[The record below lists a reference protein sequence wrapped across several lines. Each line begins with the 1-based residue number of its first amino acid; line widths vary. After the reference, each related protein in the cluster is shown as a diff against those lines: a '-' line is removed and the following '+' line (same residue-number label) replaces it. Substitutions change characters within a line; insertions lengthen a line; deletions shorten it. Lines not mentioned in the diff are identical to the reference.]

1 MRPGQTSAVRLTTG
15 RTDRDCRSQ
24 WWRNWGPMTLLLGGS
39 SHSKPSR
46 TMLGRAFSFAR
57 GLSAAIAIVAAAAT
71 LGTAARAQSV
81 DGQPVDKKTAPG
93 IPTASPADEYS
104 VIQRTVSGP
113 AGNPECVWLGR
124 RVVSLIW
131 RDDIDTAFRHLDLY
145 DRFGCP
151 AARIQAT
158 FRCLVQHEASID
170 PKAPDSLN
178 SRVEACWI
186 NPTQPAPAPAAAAAA
201 PKQTT
206 DR

>member
-1 MRPGQTSAVRLTTG
+1 
-15 RTDRDCRSQ
+15 
-24 WWRNWGPMTLLLGGS
+24 
-39 SHSKPSR
+39 
-46 TMLGRAFSFAR
+46 MLGRAFTIAR
-57 GLSAAIAIVAAAAT
+57 GLCAAIAIVAVAVVLDAAAH
-71 LGTAARAQSV
+71 AQTV
-81 DGQPVDKKTAPG
+81 DGQAVDKKQPVPGAP
-93 IPTASPADEYS
+93 PSPPVDEYS

-158 FRCLVQHEASID
+158 FRCLIQHEASID

-186 NPTQPAPAPAAAAAA
+186 NPSQPAPPPPAAAAAA
-201 PKQTT
+201 PNETT
-206 DR
+206 NR